1 MHIEALV
8 FVLNTFGYRANLVTG
23 CHKQIFVHVFP
34 TFGRDLSTFWSIPLD
49 ETPQTV
55 RYMSVVYAYRSISVC
70 VEYFWLQSQSSN
82 WMS

>member
-8 FVLNTFGYRANLVTG
+8 FVLNTFGYRANLVIG

-34 TFGRDLSTFWSIPLD
+34 TVGRDLSTFWSILLH

-55 RYMSVVYAYRSISVC
+55 RYMSVVYAYRSISVY
-70 VEYFWLQSQSSN
+70 VENCWLQSKSSN
-82 WMS
+82 